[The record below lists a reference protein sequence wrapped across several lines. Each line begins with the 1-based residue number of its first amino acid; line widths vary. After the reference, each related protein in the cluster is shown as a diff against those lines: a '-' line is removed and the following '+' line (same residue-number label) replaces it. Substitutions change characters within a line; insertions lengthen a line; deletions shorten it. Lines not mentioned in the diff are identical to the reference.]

1 MTEKEQLRV
10 VAPTSAPSDGGAL
23 KVGRRAAYLG
33 IVVVLVAV
41 GSIAVGGWSSYTE
54 TRNALETSRHHQDF
68 VPAVRVAE
76 VRDTGETISVSLPA
90 TTQAFTT
97 ANIFARASGY
107 IDERPA
113 DIGDR
118 VKAGQL
124 LAEITAPELD
134 HQIEQAK
141 ATLELDRATLRQNQA
156 NMDLAQITWNR
167 DKPLVAEGWTTR
179 QQGSIDQQNLK
190 ALQAAVGVA
199 QQNIAAQEAQLRVLN
214 QQKVYQTVVAPFDG
228 VVTQRNIDVGSL
240 VQADATT
247 GTFMFTVMQ
256 TDVIRTQ
263 VYVPQDHAVGV
274 SPGVEA
280 IVHIPEI
287 PDRGFPGKVTRI
299 ASALQPDTR
308 TLLTEIDVPNPD
320 GALPP
325 GTYCTVELHIPR
337 KELSLM
343 VPAEAIVFDSEGL
356 HVAVLEDGV
365 AHFRKVTVARDLGTE
380 VEISAGLKKGE
391 LVIRNPTVDLVD
403 GSRARAQR
411 DPIKEAENKG

>member
-1 MTEKEQLRV
+1 
-10 VAPTSAPSDGGAL
+10 
-23 KVGRRAAYLG
+23 
-33 IVVVLVAV
+33 
-41 GSIAVGGWSSYTE
+41 
-54 TRNALETSRHHQDF
+54 RNALETSRHHRDF

-107 IDERPA
+107 IDKRPA

-256 TDVIRTQ
+256 TEVIRTF
-263 VYVPQDHAVGV
+263 VYVPRDQAVGV
-274 SPGVEA
+274 APGVDA
-280 IVHIPEI
+280 AVHIPE
-287 PDRGFPGKVTRI
+287 
-299 ASALQPDTR
+299 
-308 TLLTEIDVPNPD
+308 
-320 GALPP
+320 LP
-325 GTYCTVELHIPR
+325 
-337 KELSLM
+337 
-343 VPAEAIVFDSEGL
+343 
-356 HVAVLEDGV
+356 
-365 AHFRKVTVARDLGTE
+365 
-380 VEISAGLKKGE
+380 
-391 LVIRNPTVDLVD
+391 
-403 GSRARAQR
+403 SRSF
-411 DPIKEAENKG
+411 

>member
-1 MTEKEQLRV
+1 M
-10 VAPTSAPSDGGAL
+10 
-23 KVGRRAAYLG
+23 
-33 IVVVLVAV
+33 
-41 GSIAVGGWSSYTE
+41 
-54 TRNALETSRHHQDF
+54 
-68 VPAVRVAE
+68 AE
-76 VRDTGETISVSLPA
+76 VRDGGDTISVSLPA

-107 IDERPA
+107 IDKRPA

-118 VKAGQL
+118 VKAASFWPRSRRRSSTIRSSRRKRRSSWTGRRYARTRRTWTL
-124 LAEITAPELD
+124 PRSHGTA
-134 HQIEQAK
+134 
-141 ATLELDRATLRQNQA
+141 TSRSWR
-156 NMDLAQITWNR
+156 
-167 DKPLVAEGWTTR
+167 EGWTTR

-190 ALQAAVGVA
+190 ALEAAVGVA

-214 QQKVYQTVVAPFDG
+214 QQKAYQTVVAPFDG

-256 TDVIRTQ
+256 TNVIRTQ
-263 VYVPQDHAVGV
+263 VYVPQDQAVGV

-280 IVHIPEI
+280 IVHIPEM
-287 PDRGFPGKVTRI
+287 PGRSFPGKVTRI
-299 ASALQPDTR
+299 ATALQPDTR

-337 KELSLM
+337 KEQSLM
-343 VPAEAIVFDSEGL
+343 VPADAIVFDSEGL

-365 AHFRKVTVARDLGTE
+365 AHFRKVTVAHDLGTE
-380 VEISAGLKKGE
+380 VESQRRAYEGRAGDPQSD
-391 LVIRNPTVDLVD
+391 RRLVD
-403 GSRARAQR
+403 GSRAKSADAIRSRRRRTRA
-411 DPIKEAENKG
+411 DKKERGGTRPPRFRVRQVLFSTCRPSGDHASSTHRRRSRRR